1 MHDMGK
7 TNLVK
12 LLCLLLLMVS
22 SAALSTGAPLVVII
36 ISSEAEAYQQV
47 TKNFEAEMHKKR
59 PEIQFLQMSSS
70 DVNKDLLSIK
80 ENQPALVFALGSDS
94 VRKAGQ
100 QLSDRPMLATMVLD
114 NNAMQ
119 GQAHAT
125 AITLDMPIVK
135 QLQWH
140 RRFLPQAKRVGV
152 LYNPQNNQKWV
163 VQASKIADIL
173 GLEIVAVSVESP
185 RHITSALKSLN
196 RRVDSILAI
205 PDKMVYS
212 SNTAKAV
219 MLFSFRNRIPFIG
232 LSGAWV
238 KAGALYALDWD
249 YSDLGRQSAD
259 IALKILNGTKPE
271 KIKPDVPGKSVYQ
284 LNLKT
289 AKHMKLKINRKLIA
303 AAEKVYQ

>member
-1 MHDMGK
+1 MES
-7 TNLVK
+7 TK
-12 LLCLLLLMVS
+12 LTRLLWLLLLTVS
-22 SAALSTGAPLVVII
+22 SVALCADAPLVVII

-47 TKNFEAEMHKKR
+47 TKNFEAEMRKQR
-59 PEIQFLQMSSS
+59 PEIQFIQMSSS
-70 DVNKDLLSIK
+70 DVKKKLLSIK
-80 ENQPALVFALGSDS
+80 ETQPALVFALGSDS
-94 VRKAGQ
+94 VRKASQ
-100 QLSDRPMLATMVLD
+100 QLSDRPLLATMILGD
-114 NNAMQ
+114 NALQ

-125 AITLDMPIVK
+125 AITLDMPIGK

-140 RRFLPQAKRVGV
+140 RDFLPEAKRVGV
-152 LYNPQNNQKWV
+152 LYNPQKNQEWV
-163 VQASKIADIL
+163 DQASRIADKL
-173 GLEIVAVSVESP
+173 GLEIVAVKVTSP
-185 RHITSALKSLN
+185 RDITSALKSLN
-196 RRVDSILAI
+196 NRVDSILAI

-219 MLFSFRNRIPFIG
+219 LLFSFRNRIPFIG

-271 KIKPDVPGKSVYQ
+271 KIKSDVPGKSIYQ

>member
-1 MHDMGK
+1 MESM
-7 TNLVK
+7 K
-12 LLCLLLLMVS
+12 LTRLLWLLLLIVS
-22 SAALSTGAPLVVII
+22 SAALCADAPLVVII
-36 ISSEAEAYQQV
+36 ISREAEAYQQV
-47 TKNFEAEMHKKR
+47 TKNFEAEMRKQR
-59 PEIQFLQMSSS
+59 PEIQFIQMRSS
-70 DVNKDLLSIK
+70 DVKKDLLSIK
-80 ENQPALVFALGSDS
+80 ETQPALVFALGSDS
-94 VRKAGQ
+94 VRKASQ
-100 QLSDRPMLATMVLD
+100 QLSDRPMLATMILG
-114 NNAMQ
+114 NNALQ

-140 RRFLPQAKRVGV
+140 QRFLPEAKRVGV
-152 LYNPQNNQKWV
+152 LYNPQSNQKWV
-163 VQASKIADIL
+163 DQASRIADKL
-173 GLEIVAVSVESP
+173 GLEIVAVKVKSP
-185 RHITSALKSLN
+185 QDITSALKSLN
-196 RRVDSILAI
+196 NRVDSILAI

-212 SNTAKAV
+212 SNTAKV
-219 MLFSFRNRIPFIG
+219 VLLFSFRNRIPFIG

>member
-1 MHDMGK
+1 MESM
-7 TNLVK
+7 K
-12 LLCLLLLMVS
+12 LTRFLWLLLLIVS
-22 SAALSTGAPLVVII
+22 SAALCADAPLVVII
-36 ISSEAEAYQQV
+36 ISREAEAYQQV
-47 TKNFEAEMHKKR
+47 TKNFEAEMRKQR
-59 PEIQFLQMSSS
+59 PEIQFIQMSSS
-70 DVNKDLLSIK
+70 DVKKDLLSIK
-80 ENQPALVFALGSDS
+80 ETQPALVFALGSDS
-94 VRKAGQ
+94 VRKASQ
-100 QLSDRPMLATMVLD
+100 QLSDRPMLATMILG
-114 NNAMQ
+114 NNALQ
-119 GQAHAT
+119 GQTHAT

-140 RRFLPQAKRVGV
+140 QRFLPEAKRVGV
-152 LYNPQNNQKWV
+152 LYNPQSNQKWV
-163 VQASKIADIL
+163 DQASRIADKL
-173 GLEIVAVSVESP
+173 GLEIVAVKVKSP
-185 RHITSALKSLN
+185 QDITSALKSLN
-196 RRVDSILAI
+196 NRVDSILAI

-212 SNTAKAV
+212 SNTAKV
-219 MLFSFRNRIPFIG
+219 VLLFSFRNRIPFIG

>member
-1 MHDMGK
+1 MESM
-7 TNLVK
+7 K
-12 LLCLLLLMVS
+12 LTRFLWLLLLIVS
-22 SAALSTGAPLVVII
+22 SAALCADAPLVVII
-36 ISSEAEAYQQV
+36 ISREAEAYQQV
-47 TKNFEAEMHKKR
+47 TTNFEAEMRKQR
-59 PEIQFLQMSSS
+59 PEIQFVQMSSS
-70 DVNKDLLSIK
+70 DVKKDLLSIK
-80 ENQPALVFALGSDS
+80 ETQTALVFALGSDS
-94 VRKAGQ
+94 VRKASQ
-100 QLSDRPMLATMVLD
+100 QLSDRPMLATMILG
-114 NNAMQ
+114 NNALQ
-119 GQAHAT
+119 GQTHAT

-140 RRFLPQAKRVGV
+140 QRFLPEAKRVGV
-152 LYNPQNNQKWV
+152 LYNPQSNQKWV
-163 VQASKIADIL
+163 DQASRIADKL
-173 GLEIVAVSVESP
+173 GLEIVAVKVKSP
-185 RHITSALKSLN
+185 QDITSALKSLN
-196 RRVDSILAI
+196 NRVDSILAI

-212 SNTAKAV
+212 SNTAKV
-219 MLFSFRNRIPFIG
+219 VLLFSFRNRIPFIG

>member
-1 MHDMGK
+1 MESM
-7 TNLVK
+7 K
-12 LLCLLLLMVS
+12 LTRFLWLLLLIVS
-22 SAALSTGAPLVVII
+22 SAALCADAPLVVII
-36 ISSEAEAYQQV
+36 ISREAEAYQQV
-47 TKNFEAEMHKKR
+47 TKNFEAEMRKQR
-59 PEIQFLQMSSS
+59 PEIQFIQMSSS
-70 DVNKDLLSIK
+70 DVKKDLLSIK
-80 ENQPALVFALGSDS
+80 ETQPALVFALGSDS
-94 VRKAGQ
+94 VRKASQ
-100 QLSDRPMLATMVLD
+100 QLSDRPMLATMILG
-114 NNAMQ
+114 NNALQ

-140 RRFLPQAKRVGV
+140 QRFLPEAKRVGV
-152 LYNPQNNQKWV
+152 LYNPQSNQKWV
-163 VQASKIADIL
+163 DQASRIADKL
-173 GLEIVAVSVESP
+173 GLEIVAVKVKSP
-185 RHITSALKSLN
+185 QDITSALKSLN
-196 RRVDSILAI
+196 NRVDSILAI

-212 SNTAKAV
+212 SNTAKV
-219 MLFSFRNRIPFIG
+219 VLLFSFRNRIPFIG

>member
-1 MHDMGK
+1 MESM
-7 TNLVK
+7 K
-12 LLCLLLLMVS
+12 LTRFLWLLLLIVS
-22 SAALSTGAPLVVII
+22 SAALCADAPLVVII
-36 ISSEAEAYQQV
+36 ISREAEAYQQV
-47 TKNFEAEMHKKR
+47 TTNFEAEMRKQR
-59 PEIQFLQMSSS
+59 PEIQFVQMSSS
-70 DVNKDLLSIK
+70 DVKKDLLSIK
-80 ENQPALVFALGSDS
+80 ETQPALVFALGSDS
-94 VRKAGQ
+94 VRKASQ
-100 QLSDRPMLATMVLD
+100 QLSDRPMLATMILG
-114 NNAMQ
+114 NNALQ

-140 RRFLPQAKRVGV
+140 QRFLPEAKRVGV
-152 LYNPQNNQKWV
+152 LYNPQSNQKWV
-163 VQASKIADIL
+163 DQASRIADKL
-173 GLEIVAVSVESP
+173 GLEIVAVKVKSP
-185 RHITSALKSLN
+185 QDITSALKSLN
-196 RRVDSILAI
+196 NRVDSILAI

-212 SNTAKAV
+212 SNTAKV
-219 MLFSFRNRIPFIG
+219 VLLFSFRNRIPFIG

>member
-1 MHDMGK
+1 MGSTK
-7 TNLVK
+7 LIK
-12 LLCLLLLMVS
+12 LLWLLLLIIS
-22 SAALSTGAPLVVII
+22 SAALCADAPLVVII
-36 ISSEAEAYQQV
+36 ISREAEAYKQV
-47 TKNFEAEMHKKR
+47 TTNFEAEMRKQR
-59 PEIQFLQMSSS
+59 PEIQFVQMRSS
-70 DVNKDLLSIK
+70 DVKKDLLSIK
-80 ENQPALVFALGSDS
+80 ETQPALVFALGSDS
-94 VRKAGQ
+94 VRKASQ
-100 QLSDRPMLATMVLD
+100 QLSDSALLATMILG
-114 NNAMQ
+114 NNALQ

-125 AITLDMPIVK
+125 AITLDMPIAK

-140 RRFLPQAKRVGV
+140 QRFLPEAKRVGV
-152 LYNPQNNQKWV
+152 LYNPQSNQKWV
-163 VQASKIADIL
+163 DQASKIADKL
-173 GLEIVAVSVESP
+173 GLEIVAVKVESP
-185 RHITSALKSLN
+185 QDITSALKSLN
-196 RRVDSILAI
+196 NRVDSILAI

-219 MLFSFRNRIPFIG
+219 LLFSFRNRIPFIG

-303 AAEKVYQ
+303 AAEKVYE

>member
-1 MHDMGK
+1 MVSTK
-7 TNLVK
+7 LVK
-12 LLCLLLLMVS
+12 LLWLLLLIVS
-22 SAALSTGAPLVVII
+22 SAAMSADAPLVVII

-47 TKNFEAEMHKKR
+47 TKSFEAEVQKKR
-59 PEIQFLQMSSS
+59 PEVQFIQMSSS
-70 DVNKDLLSIK
+70 DVNKALSSIT
-80 ENQPALVFALGSDS
+80 ETQPAMVFALGSDS
-94 VRKAGQ
+94 VRKASH
-100 QLSDRPMLATMVLD
+100 QLSDRPMLATMILG
-114 NNAMQ
+114 NNALQ

-135 QLQWH
+135 QLRWH
-140 RRFLPQAKRVGV
+140 QRFLPEAKRVGV
-152 LYNPQNNQKWV
+152 LYHPKSNQEWV
-163 VQASKIADIL
+163 DQASKIADKL
-173 GLEIVAVSVESP
+173 DLEIIAVKVESP
-185 RHITSALKSLN
+185 QGISSALKSLN
-196 RRVDSILAI
+196 QRVDSILAI

-219 MLFSFRNRIPFIG
+219 LLFSFRNRIPFIG

-271 KIKPDVPGKSVYQ
+271 KIKPDVPAKSVYQ

-303 AAEKVYQ
+303 AAEKVYE

>member
-1 MHDMGK
+1 MK
-7 TNLVK
+7 STK
-12 LLCLLLLMVS
+12 LTRLLWLLLLTVS
-22 SAALSTGAPLVVII
+22 SVALCADAPLVVII

-47 TKNFEAEMHKKR
+47 TKNFEAEMRKQR
-59 PEIQFLQMSSS
+59 PEIELIQMLSS

-80 ENQPALVFALGSDS
+80 ETQPALVFALGSDS
-94 VRKAGQ
+94 VRKASQ
-100 QLSDRPMLATMVLD
+100 QLSDRPLLATMILGD
-114 NNAMQ
+114 NALQ
-119 GQAHAT
+119 GQTHAT
-125 AITLDMPIVK
+125 AITLDVPIRK

-140 RRFLPQAKRVGV
+140 QRFLPEAKRVGV
-152 LYNPQNNQKWV
+152 LYNPQSNQEWV
-163 VQASKIADIL
+163 DRASRIADKL
-173 GLEIVAVSVESP
+173 GLEIVAVKVASP
-185 RHITSALKSLN
+185 RDITSALKSLN
-196 RRVDSILAI
+196 HRVDSILAI

-219 MLFSFRNRIPFIG
+219 LLFSFRNRIPFIG

-271 KIKPDVPGKSVYQ
+271 KIKSDVPGKSIYQ

>member
-1 MHDMGK
+1 M
-7 TNLVK
+7 
-12 LLCLLLLMVS
+12 
-22 SAALSTGAPLVVII
+22 
-36 ISSEAEAYQQV
+36 Q
-47 TKNFEAEMHKKR
+47 KKR
-59 PEIQFLQMSSS
+59 PEIQFRQLSSS
-70 DVNKDLLSIK
+70 DVKKDMFSK
-80 ENQPALVFALGSDS
+80 KDVQPALVFALGSDS
-94 VRKAGQ
+94 VRKASQ
-100 QLSDRPMLATMVLD
+100 QLSDSALLATMILG
-114 NNAMQ
+114 NNALQ

-125 AITLDMPIVK
+125 AITLDMPIAK

-140 RRFLPQAKRVGV
+140 QRFLPEAKRVGV
-152 LYNPQNNQKWV
+152 LYNPQSNQKWV
-163 VQASKIADIL
+163 DQASKAADKL
-173 GLEIVAVSVESP
+173 GLEIVAVRVKSP
-185 RHITSALKSLN
+185 RDITSALKSLN
-196 RRVDSILAI
+196 QRVDSILAI

-219 MLFSFRNRIPFIG
+219 LLFSFRNRIPFVG
-232 LSGAWV
+232 LSSAWV

-303 AAEKVYQ
+303 AAEKVYE

>member
-1 MHDMGK
+1 MESM
-7 TNLVK
+7 K
-12 LLCLLLLMVS
+12 LTRFLWLLLLIVS
-22 SAALSTGAPLVVII
+22 SAALCADAPLVVII
-36 ISSEAEAYQQV
+36 ISREAEAYQQV
-47 TKNFEAEMHKKR
+47 TKNFEAEMRKQR
-59 PEIQFLQMSSS
+59 PEIQFIQMSSS
-70 DVNKDLLSIK
+70 AVKKDLLSIK
-80 ENQPALVFALGSDS
+80 ETQPALVFALGSDS
-94 VRKAGQ
+94 VRKASQ
-100 QLSDRPMLATMVLD
+100 QLSDRPMLATMILG
-114 NNAMQ
+114 NNALQ

-140 RRFLPQAKRVGV
+140 QRFLPEAKRVGV
-152 LYNPQNNQKWV
+152 LYNPQSNQKWV
-163 VQASKIADIL
+163 DQASRIADKL
-173 GLEIVAVSVESP
+173 GLEIVAVKVKSP
-185 RHITSALKSLN
+185 QDITSALKSLN
-196 RRVDSILAI
+196 NRVDSILAI

-212 SNTAKAV
+212 SNTAKV
-219 MLFSFRNRIPFIG
+219 VLLFSFRNRIPFIG

>member
-1 MHDMGK
+1 MVNTK
-7 TNLVK
+7 PIK
-12 LLCLLLLMVS
+12 LLCLLLLIVS
-22 SAALSTGAPLVVII
+22 SVALSADAPLVVII

-47 TKNFEAEMHKKR
+47 TKNFEAEMQKNR
-59 PEIQFLQMSSS
+59 PEIQFIQMSSS
-70 DVNKDLLSIK
+70 DVKKDLLSITDA
-80 ENQPALVFALGSDS
+80 QPALVFALGSDS

-100 QLSDRPMLATMVLD
+100 QLSDSPLLATMILG
-114 NNAMQ
+114 NNALQ
-119 GQAHAT
+119 GQTHAT
-125 AITLDMPIVK
+125 AITLDMPIIK

-140 RRFLPQAKRVGV
+140 QRFLPEAKRVGV

-163 VQASKIADIL
+163 DQASKVADKL
-173 GLEIVAVSVESP
+173 GIEIVAVSVESP
-185 RHITSALKSLN
+185 SDIASALKSLN
-196 RRVDSILAI
+196 RRVDSIMAI

-219 MLFSFRNRIPFIG
+219 LLYSFRNRIPFVG
-232 LSGAWV
+232 LSAAWV
-238 KAGALYALDWD
+238 KAGALYALEWD

-271 KIKPDVPGKSVYQ
+271 KIKPGVPGKSIYQ

-289 AKHMKLKINRKLIA
+289 AKHMKMKINRKLIA

>member
-1 MHDMGK
+1 MESM
-7 TNLVK
+7 K
-12 LLCLLLLMVS
+12 LTRFLWLLLLIVS
-22 SAALSTGAPLVVII
+22 SAALCADAPLVVII
-36 ISSEAEAYQQV
+36 ISREAEAYKQV
-47 TKNFEAEMHKKR
+47 TMNFEAEMRKQR
-59 PEIQFLQMSSS
+59 PEIQFIQMSSS
-70 DVNKDLLSIK
+70 DVKKDLLSIK
-80 ENQPALVFALGSDS
+80 ETQPALVFALGSDS
-94 VRKAGQ
+94 VRKASQ
-100 QLSDRPMLATMVLD
+100 QLSDRPMLATMILG
-114 NNAMQ
+114 NNALQ

-140 RRFLPQAKRVGV
+140 QRFLPEAKRVGV
-152 LYNPQNNQKWV
+152 LYNPQSNQKWV
-163 VQASKIADIL
+163 DQASRIADKL
-173 GLEIVAVSVESP
+173 GLEIVAVKVKSP
-185 RHITSALKSLN
+185 QDITSALKSLN
-196 RRVDSILAI
+196 NRVDSILAI

-212 SNTAKAV
+212 SNTAKV
-219 MLFSFRNRIPFIG
+219 VLLFSFRNRIPFIG

>member
-1 MHDMGK
+1 MAS
-7 TNLVK
+7 TK
-12 LLCLLLLMVS
+12 LTRLLWLLLLTVS
-22 SAALSTGAPLVVII
+22 SVALCADAPLVVII

-47 TKNFEAEMHKKR
+47 TKNFEAEMRKQR
-59 PEIQFLQMSSS
+59 PEIELIQMLSS
-70 DVNKDLLSIK
+70 DVNKDPLSIK
-80 ENQPALVFALGSDS
+80 ETQPALVFALGSDS
-94 VRKAGQ
+94 VRKASQ
-100 QLSDRPMLATMVLD
+100 QLSDRPLLATMILG
-114 NNAMQ
+114 NNALQ
-119 GQAHAT
+119 GQTHAT
-125 AITLDMPIVK
+125 AITLDMPIGK

-140 RRFLPQAKRVGV
+140 QRFLPEAKRVGV
-152 LYNPQNNQKWV
+152 LYNPQSNQEWV
-163 VQASKIADIL
+163 DRASKIADKL
-173 GLEIVAVSVESP
+173 GLEIVAVKVASP
-185 RHITSALKSLN
+185 RDITSALKSLSN
-196 RRVDSILAI
+196 RVDSILAI

-219 MLFSFRNRIPFIG
+219 LLFSFRNRIPFIG

-271 KIKPDVPGKSVYQ
+271 KIKSDVPGKSIYQ

>member
-1 MHDMGK
+1 MESM
-7 TNLVK
+7 K
-12 LLCLLLLMVS
+12 LTRFLWLLLLIVS
-22 SAALSTGAPLVVII
+22 SVALCADAPLVVII
-36 ISSEAEAYQQV
+36 ISREAEAYQQV
-47 TKNFEAEMHKKR
+47 TKNFEAEMRKQR
-59 PEIQFLQMSSS
+59 PEIQFIQMSSS
-70 DVNKDLLSIK
+70 DVKKDLLSIK
-80 ENQPALVFALGSDS
+80 ETQPALVFALGSDS
-94 VRKAGQ
+94 VRKASQ
-100 QLSDRPMLATMVLD
+100 QLSDRPMLATMILG
-114 NNAMQ
+114 NNALQ
-119 GQAHAT
+119 GQTHAT

-140 RRFLPQAKRVGV
+140 QRFLPEAKRVGV
-152 LYNPQNNQKWV
+152 LYNPQSNQKWV
-163 VQASKIADIL
+163 DQASRIADKL
-173 GLEIVAVSVESP
+173 GLEIVAVKVKSP
-185 RHITSALKSLN
+185 QDITSALKSLN
-196 RRVDSILAI
+196 NRVDSILAI

-212 SNTAKAV
+212 SNTAKV
-219 MLFSFRNRIPFIG
+219 VLLFSFRNRIPFIG

>member
-1 MHDMGK
+1 MES
-7 TNLVK
+7 TK
-12 LLCLLLLMVS
+12 LTRLLWLLLLTVS
-22 SAALSTGAPLVVII
+22 SVALCADAPLVVII
-36 ISSEAEAYQQV
+36 ISSEAVAYQQV
-47 TKNFEAEMHKKR
+47 TKNFEAEMRKQR
-59 PEIQFLQMSSS
+59 PEIQFIQMSSS
-70 DVNKDLLSIK
+70 DVKKKLLSIK
-80 ENQPALVFALGSDS
+80 ETQPALVFALGSDS
-94 VRKAGQ
+94 VRKASQ
-100 QLSDRPMLATMVLD
+100 QLSDRPLLATMILG
-114 NNAMQ
+114 NNALQ

-125 AITLDMPIVK
+125 AITLDMPIGK

-140 RRFLPQAKRVGV
+140 QRFLPEAKRVGV
-152 LYNPQNNQKWV
+152 LYNPQKNQEWV
-163 VQASKIADIL
+163 DQASRIADKL
-173 GLEIVAVSVESP
+173 GLEIVAVKVTSP
-185 RHITSALKSLN
+185 RDITSALKSLN
-196 RRVDSILAI
+196 HRVDSILAI

-219 MLFSFRNRIPFIG
+219 LLFSFRNRIPFIG

-271 KIKPDVPGKSVYQ
+271 KIKSDVPGKSIYQ

>member
-1 MHDMGK
+1 MVSTK
-7 TNLVK
+7 LVK
-12 LLCLLLLMVS
+12 LLWLLLLIVS
-22 SAALSTGAPLVVII
+22 SAAMSADAPLVVII

-47 TKNFEAEMHKKR
+47 TKNFEAEVQKKR
-59 PEIQFLQMSSS
+59 PEVQFIQMSSS
-70 DVNKDLLSIK
+70 DVNKALSSIT
-80 ENQPALVFALGSDS
+80 ETQPALVFALGSDS
-94 VRKAGQ
+94 VRKASQ
-100 QLSDRPMLATMVLD
+100 QLSDRPMLATMILG
-114 NNAMQ
+114 NNALQ

-140 RRFLPQAKRVGV
+140 QRILPEAKRVGV
-152 LYNPQNNQKWV
+152 LYYPKSNQEWV
-163 VQASKIADIL
+163 DQASKIAEKLD
-173 GLEIVAVSVESP
+173 LEIVAVKVESP
-185 RHITSALKSLN
+185 QGISSALKSLN
-196 RRVDSILAI
+196 QRVDSILAI

-219 MLFSFRNRIPFIG
+219 LLFSFRNRIPFVG

-271 KIKPDVPGKSVYQ
+271 KIKPDVPAKSVYQ

-303 AAEKVYQ
+303 AAEKVYE